1 MVGRQYKMV
10 TTLSPLRS
18 KIISRGFFLASAIL
32 LATSANS
39 AALAECGH
47 GHSPSYSDVESIYVE
62 RLQAGGPNFKA
73 IVTRPGDVL
82 FIGRKSVPNV
92 GMYDGADG
100 SPLFDELL
108 AIIEKREFYSMQL
121 NQYDPAKPSKPLP
134 EGTIARIITDGPDD
148 HVAVLR
154 CGVVTKI
161 ETYGG
166 SDSVF
171 LANDVDDPQTKSF
184 VDFVDDLQ
192 GPILAWPWQKERR
205 VSHPAPA
212 ASTQP

>member
-1 MVGRQYKMV
+1 MLTK
-10 TTLSPLRS
+10 LESLCS
-18 KIISRGFFLASAIL
+18 KSISRVFLASAIL

-92 GMYDGADG
+92 GMYDGVDG
-100 SPLFDELL
+100 SALFDELL
-108 AIIEKREFYSMQL
+108 AIIEKRDFYSMQL
-121 NQYDPAKPSKPLP
+121 NQYAPAKPLP
-134 EGTIARIITDGPDD
+134 EGIMRITVDGPDD

-166 SDSVF
+166 SDSIF
-171 LANDVDDPQTKSF
+171 LANDLDDTQTKSF
-184 VDFVDDLQ
+184 VDFVEALQ
-192 GPILAWPWQKERR
+192 APILAWPWQKEHRESR
-205 VSHPAPA
+205 PAPT